1 MKIYY
6 LRKDV
11 KEKLKIK
18 NKKKMELIENL
29 NNTFVEIKEKI
40 EELNKEEN
48 NNEI

>member
-6 LRKDV
+6 LRKDI

-29 NNTFVEIKEKI
+29 NNAFVEVKENIKEN
-40 EELNKEEN
+40 NKKEKQ
-48 NNEI
+48 

>member
-11 KEKLKIK
+11 KEKLRIK
-18 NKKKMELIENL
+18 NKKKLELIENL
-29 NNTFVEIKEKI
+29 KNAFIEVKEKI

-48 NNEI
+48 